1 MLIGTRGTT
10 LLLLLLLLTMT
21 YRILRN
27 YFKGT
32 PRTIKR
38 GLTLNEA
45 QLHCSD
51 PETSSSTCTN
61 SVGKSRTKRLGSW
74 FDSYTEDV

>member
-1 MLIGTRGTT
+1 
-10 LLLLLLLLTMT
+10 MT
-21 YRILRN
+21 YKIVRN
-27 YFKGT
+27 YYYGT

-45 QLHCSD
+45 KLHCSN

-61 SVGKSRTKRLGSW
+61 SVGKARTKRLVKW
-74 FDSYTEDV
+74 FDGFEEDV

>member
-27 YFKGT
+27 YFHGT

-74 FDSYTEDV
+74 FDSFTEDA